1 MSQVQRNQT
10 WQTDNLKPYT
20 LHTYSI
26 FENIVFLVVGDSTEN
41 SNSKVLFVWSSTP
54 FHSLQIYFDLITKP
68 SSVLQKEDKVKKTLL
83 NF

>member
-1 MSQVQRNQT
+1 MS
-10 WQTDNLKPYT
+10 TDREYLEEQSDVGT
-20 LHTYSI
+20 T
-26 FENIVFLVVGDSTEN
+26 VFLVEASLGFEDVGDSTET